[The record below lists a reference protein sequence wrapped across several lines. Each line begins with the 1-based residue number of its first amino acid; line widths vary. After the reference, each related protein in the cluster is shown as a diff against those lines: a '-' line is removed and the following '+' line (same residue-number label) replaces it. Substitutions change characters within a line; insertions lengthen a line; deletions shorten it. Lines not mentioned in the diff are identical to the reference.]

1 MVLPP
6 KRNKIA
12 VTFTTKR
19 NKIAVTFVLK
29 RNKIAV
35 TFVPKRNKI
44 AIRLN
49 GYQTNTSENQRKK
62 VTQEQSGIVLM

>member
-1 MVLPP
+1 MVLPQ

-19 NKIAVTFVLK
+19 NKIAVTFTQK
-29 RNKIAV
+29 RNKIAMV
-35 TFVPKRNKI
+35 LLSKRNKI

-49 GYQTNTSENQRKK
+49 GYQTNLSEKQRKK